1 MTDMAL
7 SSLVTSTSSLLSP
20 LMSRLRLELVRF
32 VSLTSRLLSP
42 RLRFII
48 LALSFAH
55 SDSTYLLALG
65 ATWRHREEADGG
77 GDVRPDFKLFNL
89 FSVDFSSILGVG
101 GLEEKLLS
109 VSDKSGRDRLR
120 FSLDLAVSSLKFFK
134 A

>member
-1 MTDMAL
+1 MFDPTSQISGLVL
-7 SSLVTSTSSLLSP
+7 SQSVV
-20 LMSRLRLELVRF
+20 LELARL

-65 ATWRHREEADGG
+65 ATWRQREEADGG
-77 GDVRPDFKLFNL
+77 GEVRPGFKLFTL
-89 FSVDFSSILGVG
+89 LSADFSSILGVG

-109 VSDKSGRDRLR
+109 ASDKSGRDRLR

>member
-1 MTDMAL
+1 MTDMAR
-7 SSLVTSTSSLLSP
+7 SSLTTSTSSLLSP
-20 LMSRLRLELVRF
+20 LMSRLRLELARL

-65 ATWRHREEADGG
+65 ATWRHREEAEGG
-77 GDVRPDFKLFNL
+77 GEVRLDFRLFNW
-89 FSVDFSSILGVG
+89 FSLDFSSILGVE
-101 GLEEKLLS
+101 GLEEKL
-109 VSDKSGRDRLR
+109 VKARDRSGRERLR